1 MSANR
6 APGTT
11 RRALL
16 AAGGLL
22 TAALAGCTRLSEFI
36 TDRVTGEVNV
46 FNTLDQRVAGSLTL
60 TDAEGRALLDERLD
74 LAPGSGNGD
83 GDGDREPAA
92 IYEDVLG
99 RSGTYQLDLTVEET
113 GTTPERTTSE
123 QLRIDDPG
131 EERIVVLIGRE
142 VGDELLTVAVI
153 EDFADLEEEIEE

>member
-60 TDAEGRALLDERLD
+60 TDAEGQTLLDERLD
-74 LAPGSGNGD
+74 LAPGSGNSE
-83 GDGDREPAA
+83 GDREPAA

-99 RSGTYQLDLTVEET
+99 ASGTYQLDLTVEET
-113 GTTPERTTSE
+113 ETTPERTTSE
-123 QLRIDDPG
+123 QLRVDDPD

>member
-1 MSANR
+1 MSGHR
-6 APGTT
+6 APSTT

-46 FNTLDQRVAGSLTL
+46 FNTLDRRAVGSLTL
-60 TDAEGRALLDERLD
+60 IDPGGRTLLDEQLD
-74 LAPGSGNGD
+74 LAPGSGN

-92 IYEDVLG
+92 IYEDVL
-99 RSGTYQLDLTVEET
+99 RTSGTYRLDLTVEATE
-113 GTTPERTTSE
+113 TTPERTTSN
-123 QLRIDDPG
+123 QLRVDDPD

-142 VGDELLTVAVI
+142 GGDELLTVAVI
-153 EDFADLEEEIEE
+153 EDFADLEDEIEG